1 MLLTC
6 NSLRIALHKYEAT
19 KESVTAEDVKM
30 WRRYL
35 HSDRRE
41 ASRQERRV
49 SEGSEETVDETRRE
63 VNVLEELPR
72 RREAQEEGTERGYEA
87 SEEESTVDNGGGG
100 SVKLVPLAAITL
112 THPHIFVS
120 LSSAQ
125 QKADLSIYDLH
136 LACAPPRFHLPANAA
151 KKIPWPRDFPTTL
164 LETRQGKPDPK
175 SGVRPALVTITVNGL
190 GGEEPR
196 LAVKV
201 ERPMQ
206 VVLGKQR
213 CSQVVKVKQE
223 LMEVLGE
230 TSSDAT
236 KKEEVSLTTFPVRG
250 VSLSTEQ
257 LVMVWEEKDVEL
269 CSAKASL
276 GSINALLELEP
287 SSSDLRLNLSCSL
300 ERLAISLHR
309 GSLGHSLLDPLSFS
323 ITSSKMIGPQVD
335 LIERLKVQVELQQ
348 LQLHIGPHHLHILK
362 ILQQS
367 LEFFM
372 NDDKTGQ
379 DSSEGGTKT
388 VLATTNEEEDEQHY
402 QDDLRIGAFQVLDP
416 VIDGEAGNPAPY
428 QLVSD
433 SSSLT
438 WCYPQ
443 PRALTRVV
451 IFPLPFVEASEFS
464 FSEGAG
470 ERVDCELLHWADTLS
485 SFVVYSSFQ
494 LSESQVL
501 HLDLPLLRDRR
512 ACAASTMWRVRLSRQ
527 ADQAYISPLAL
538 VSALKVDSYSS
549 PSLLPSSSL
558 SVRASALVVHLHNH
572 LHYAGQQLSP
582 NLPLE
587 DLELD
592 TSFPPDQL
600 LATLSVTPLTL
611 GASLWP
617 PEDGQPMMQSS
628 LKARAGLDYVD
639 QTFLALHPLL
649 APVEVHAGMQVWRGQ
664 ADTSINI
671 GSLHLSAGPL
681 FIHALRQSINLWD
694 QVAGRLA
701 ANDTE
706 SPAPYIPLVQV
717 IVVNETSQ
725 VVRFGQAGTEENI
738 LLQPRHAAPYAWR
751 SQRANQLLRLAVEGR
766 DWSWG
771 EPFSLVAGQRSIKL
785 GEEGGLQAVLQVDQ
799 VTSSLLLVRV
809 MGLLSVLSLLRE
821 HLELRLVPLAGKE
834 TRCLVGSYA
843 RPTTL
848 VTDCT
853 GVVLKVRFLGLG
865 TPWSGDI
872 PLEAPVGKRKSFM
885 VKLPLQEKGSCSTI
899 WCSILSENLGGST
912 RQLVTF
918 SPLYVLSSLLPSP
931 LTVSL
936 SLPGKEGALQL
947 EAPGRGASQQLN
959 IPAPP
964 ETKFN
969 MSFSVSPDL
978 PSSSPPI
985 AVSWGIIDQV
995 PNNNLGLR
1003 NLLSKQNQ

>member
-1 MLLTC
+1 M
-6 NSLRIALHKYEAT
+6 HKYEAT
-19 KESVTAEDVKM
+19 TESVTAEDVKM

-35 HSDRRE
+35 HSERRE
-41 ASRQERRV
+41 AQHERRV
-49 SEGSEETVDETRRE
+49 SEGSEETEDESRRE
-63 VNVLEELPR
+63 VNVLEEPSR
-72 RREAQEEGTERGYEA
+72 RREEREEGTEGGYEA
-87 SEEESTVDNGGGG
+87 SEEESTVETGGGG

-164 LETRQGKPDPK
+164 LETRQGMPDHK

-190 GGEEPR
+190 GGEEPQ

-213 CSQVVKVKQE
+213 CSQVGKVKQE
-223 LMEVLGE
+223 LMEMLGANKR
-230 TSSDAT
+230 DPN
-236 KKEEVSLTTFPVRG
+236 KEELSSASMPVRG
-250 VSLSTEQ
+250 VSLSTVQ

-269 CSAKASL
+269 CSVKASL
-276 GSINALLELEP
+276 GSINSLLELEQ
-287 SSSDLRLNLSCSL
+287 SDSDLQLNLSCSL

-309 GSLGHSLLDPLSFS
+309 GSLGHSLLDPLSLS
-323 ITSSKMIGPQVD
+323 VTGSKRTGPRVNAVEKVRLQV
-335 LIERLKVQVELQQ
+335 VLQQ
-348 LQLHIGPHHLHILK
+348 LQLHLGPHHLHILK
-362 ILQQS
+362 LLSQS
-367 LEFFM
+367 LEFIM
-372 NDDKTGQ
+372 NNDQGSQESVEEDIKV
-379 DSSEGGTKT
+379 
-388 VLATTNEEEDEQHY
+388 VLATTNEEEEEQHY

-416 VIDGEAGNPAPY
+416 VLEGEAGNPAPY

-464 FSEGAG
+464 FSEGTG

-538 VSALKVDSYSS
+538 VSVLKVDSYSS

-558 SVRASALVVHLHNH
+558 SVRASSLVVHLHNH
-572 LHYAGQQLSP
+572 LHYAGQQLAP

-600 LATLSVTPLTL
+600 LATLSVTPLTF

-628 LKARAGLDYVD
+628 LKARVGLDYVD
-639 QTFLALHPLL
+639 QTFLALHPLV
-649 APVEVHAGMQVWRGQ
+649 APVEVQAGVQVWRGQ

-671 GSLHLSAGPL
+671 GSLHLTAGPL
-681 FIHALRQSINLWD
+681 FLHAMRQSLNLWE
-694 QVAGRLA
+694 QVTGRLA

-738 LLQPRHAAPYAWR
+738 LLQPKHAAPYAWR
-751 SQRANQLLRLAVEGR
+751 SQRANQLLRLAVESR

-771 EPFSLVAGQRSIKL
+771 EPFSLLAGQKSIRL
-785 GEEGGLQAVLQVDQ
+785 GEEGGLHAVLQIDF
-799 VTSSLLLVRV
+799 VTPSLRLVRV

-821 HLELRLVPLAGKE
+821 HLELRLVPPAGKE

-872 PLEAPVGKRKSFM
+872 PIEAPAGKRKSFM

-899 WCSILSENLGGST
+899 WCSILSESLGGST
-912 RQLVTF
+912 RQLVSF

-936 SLPGKEGALQL
+936 SLPGKEGALLL
-947 EAPGRGASQQLN
+947 ETTGRGASQQLDV
-959 IPAPP
+959 PAPP

-969 MSFSVSPDL
+969 MSFSVSPEL

-995 PNNNLGLR
+995 NSMFSMIRIKFIKSITNLI
-1003 NLLSKQNQ
+1003 KF

>member
-1 MLLTC
+1 M
-6 NSLRIALHKYEAT
+6 HKYEAT
-19 KESVTAEDVKM
+19 TESVTAEDVKM

-41 ASRQERRV
+41 AKPERRV
-49 SEGSEETVDETRRE
+49 SEGSEETEDETRRE

-72 RREAQEEGTERGYEA
+72 RREEREEETEGGYDA
-87 SEEESTVDNGGGG
+87 SEEESTVETGGGG
-100 SVKLVPLAAITL
+100 SVKLVPLAAMTL

-136 LACAPPRFHLPANAA
+136 LACAPPRFHLPASAA

-213 CSQVVKVKQE
+213 CSQVAKVKQE

-230 TSSDAT
+230 IKSEAN
-236 KKEEVSLTTFPVRG
+236 KEEEKSATTPVRG
-250 VSLSTEQ
+250 ASISTVQ

-269 CSAKASL
+269 CSVKASL
-276 GSINALLELEP
+276 GSINSVLELEQNN
-287 SSSDLRLNLSCSL
+287 SDLHLNLSCSL

-309 GSLGHSLLDPLSFS
+309 GSLGHSLLDPLSLS
-323 ITSSKMIGPQVD
+323 VTGSKQTGPRVNAMEKIK
-335 LIERLKVQVELQQ
+335 LQVELQQ

-362 ILQQS
+362 LLSQS
-367 LEFFM
+367 LEFIM
-372 NDDKTGQ
+372 NNDQGSQESLEEDIKA
-379 DSSEGGTKT
+379 
-388 VLATTNEEEDEQHY
+388 VLVTTNEEEEEEQHY

-416 VIDGEAGNPAPY
+416 VLEGEAGSPAPY

-464 FSEGAG
+464 FSEGTG

-538 VSALKVDSYSS
+538 VSVLKVDSYSS
-549 PSLLPSSSL
+549 PTLLPSSSL
-558 SVRASALVVHLHNH
+558 SVRASSVAVHLHNH
-572 LHYAGQQLSP
+572 LHYAGQQLAP

-628 LKARAGLDYVD
+628 LKARVGLDYVD

-649 APVEVHAGMQVWRGQ
+649 APVEVHAGVQVWRGQ

-671 GSLHLSAGPL
+671 GSLHLTAGPL
-681 FIHALRQSINLWD
+681 FLHATRQSANLWE
-694 QVAGRLA
+694 QVTGRLA

-738 LLQPRHAAPYAWR
+738 LLQPKHAAPYAWR
-751 SQRANQLLRLAVEGR
+751 SQRANQLLRLAVESR

-771 EPFSLVAGQRSIKL
+771 EPFSLLAGQKSIRL
-785 GEEGGLQAVLQVDQ
+785 GEEGELQAVLQVDL
-799 VTSSLLLVRV
+799 VTPSIRLVRV

-821 HLELRLVPLAGKE
+821 HLELRLVPPAGKE

-848 VTDCT
+848 VADCT

-872 PLEAPVGKRKSFM
+872 PIEAPVGKRKSFM

-899 WCSILSENLGGST
+899 WCSILSESLGGST

-931 LTVSL
+931 LTVSI

-947 EAPGRGASQQLN
+947 ETTGRGASQQLD

-969 MSFSVSPDL
+969 MSFSVSPEL

-995 PNNNLGLR
+995 NSM
-1003 NLLSKQNQ
+1003 LSRIRFKFIKSIIESQS